1 MGEKLQPDSNRRR
14 RQRLPPTVSRPTLL
28 KQGKDDDFRQF
39 VDDLVKFAGVLRHI
53 REGLARRVGVT
64 PPQYTLLMLLARS
77 DTAEIMTNRLA
88 AMLDVTA
95 AFVVTESNKLASRGF
110 IKRRRNPRD
119 GRSVL
124 ISLTAKGRRKLVAS
138 APLIRR
144 VNDILFAPIT
154 GDKMSV
160 IARATAA
167 LLKSSAN
174 AVAALDPDDPVR

>member
-1 MGEKLQPDSNRRR
+1 MKSGPISRHRRP
-14 RQRLPPTVSRPTLL
+14 RLPPTVSRPTLL
-28 KQGKDDDFRQF
+28 TQGKDDDFRQF

-64 PPQYTLLMLLARS
+64 PPQYTLLMLLARN

-95 AFVVTESNKLASRGF
+95 AFIVTESNKLAARGL

-124 ISLTAKGRRKLVAS
+124 IGLTAKGRRKLSAS
-138 APLIRR
+138 VPLIRQ
-144 VNDILFAPIT
+144 VNDLLFAPIT
-154 GDKMSV
+154 REKMNLM
-160 IARATAA
+160 ARTTAA
-167 LLKSSAN
+167 LLKSAAS
-174 AVAALDPDDPVR
+174 AVAALAAGPDDPAG